1 MITEV
6 SPHKDLPC
14 VAASL
19 RTSSTF
25 RSSWWI
31 GAHFAGTNRKVK
43 LTSNFSEMFGL
54 GTRQAPSVSTEPFRG
69 MKFKRE
75 TILLSDAA
83 YRDLVIPISDD
94 PESLL

>member
-1 MITEV
+1 
-6 SPHKDLPC
+6 
-14 VAASL
+14 
-19 RTSSTF
+19 
-25 RSSWWI
+25 
-31 GAHFAGTNRKVK
+31 
-43 LTSNFSEMFGL
+43 MFGL